1 NVVRK
6 PFRSRLFVR
15 LLATRWET
23 HITLSSRTERV
34 FRGAREVAHPRAEC
48 FNGGM
53 TLLVSRTSNW
63 LPLLCMAPFFAWS
76 AGSGPGGGGGASN
89 GDGDG
94 DGDGDVG
101 GDGDGDGDG
110 DINIQPGTG

>member
-1 NVVRK
+1 
-6 PFRSRLFVR
+6 
-15 LLATRWET
+15 
-23 HITLSSRTERV
+23 
-34 FRGAREVAHPRAEC
+34 
-48 FNGGM
+48 GGM

-63 LPLLCMAPFFAWS
+63 LPLLCMAPFFACS

-110 DINIQPGTG
+110 DINIQPGTGGTSSDKPPAIIETTLPAGFTANMAMPQA